1 MTSSFQNNRQPLCAM
16 EESLKLLQEE
26 EEGIDNMELGRKVV
40 NTRVLA

>member
-1 MTSSFQNNRQPLCAM
+1 MG
-16 EESLKLLQEE
+16 ESLKLLQE